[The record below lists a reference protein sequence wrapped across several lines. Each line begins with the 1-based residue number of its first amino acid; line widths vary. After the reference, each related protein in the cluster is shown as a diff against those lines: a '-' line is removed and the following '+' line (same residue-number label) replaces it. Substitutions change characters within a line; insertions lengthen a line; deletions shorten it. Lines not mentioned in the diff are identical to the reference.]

1 MGKTKHEGPELEPSE
16 PSSKVIPSTSVST
29 NSQWTELILF
39 SEHTAAKGGS
49 PSDPK
54 VDLLFENDKS
64 RECKQHKDLSSHV
77 ENSLVR
83 DDVIYEPLSES
94 NVVAEVFSA
103 QGKERSPRTVYPV
116 PSTDAVP
123 TLNKSV
129 NLSDN
134 KMVDNTKLICHDSNA
149 SSLSDKFQ
157 CALVNV
163 ILRAFM

>member
-1 MGKTKHEGPELEPSE
+1 M
-16 PSSKVIPSTSVST
+16 
-29 NSQWTELILF
+29 F

-64 RECKQHKDLSSHV
+64 REYKQHDKDLSAHV

-116 PSTDAVP
+116 PSTNAV
-123 TLNKSV
+123 
-129 NLSDN
+129 
-134 KMVDNTKLICHDSNA
+134 
-149 SSLSDKFQ
+149 
-157 CALVNV
+157 
-163 ILRAFM
+163 